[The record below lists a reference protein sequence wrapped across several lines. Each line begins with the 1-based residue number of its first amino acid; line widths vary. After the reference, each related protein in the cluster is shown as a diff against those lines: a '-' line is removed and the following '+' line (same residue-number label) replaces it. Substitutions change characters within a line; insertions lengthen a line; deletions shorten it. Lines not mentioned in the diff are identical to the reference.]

1 MPKTAARATYFF
13 TQVEHE
19 ILKSVCASMV
29 GVPCDTALDTPVI
42 TIDTFVKQ
50 LPKALRTQLRFG
62 LYLFQ
67 WAPVLFIGKPRC
79 FTQLDSFDAVKYID
93 TWAES
98 RFQIRRKLFRG
109 LRDIAF
115 LGYYSDR

>member
-29 GVPCDTALDTPVI
+29 GVPCDTALDIPVI

-50 LPKALRTQLRFG
+50 LPNTLRAQLRFA
-62 LYLFQ
+62 LFLFE
-67 WAPVLFIGKPRC
+67 WGPPFFIGKPCR
-79 FTQLDSFDAVKYID
+79 FTQLAPRDAVRYID
-93 TWAES
+93 TWAKS
-98 RFQIRRKLFRG
+98 RLRVRRKLFRG
-109 LRDIAF
+109 LRDVAF
-115 LGYYSDR
+115 LGYYSAR